1 MVAGDRDREQ
11 SERRRPD
18 YGSNGDGRWSSSL
31 LFLLFF
37 ESNWVRYI
45 MVRRSERKTD
55 IDCPCQSEMW
65 TGRDRS
71 AQSLEQQSSSSS
83 SNGEQRESG
92 GQSLGEEV
100 GLTQSGVSGDAVHTR
115 TNKRKISL
123 ATWIEHI
130 KSKKQDTVNLR

>member
-1 MVAGDRDREQ
+1 MA
-11 SERRRPD
+11 
-18 YGSNGDGRWSSSL
+18 
-31 LFLLFF
+31 
-37 ESNWVRYI
+37 
-45 MVRRSERKTD
+45 RRSESKTD
-55 IDCPCQSEMW
+55 IDCPCHSEMW

-71 AQSLEQQSSSSS
+71 GERLEQQSSSSS

>member
-1 MVAGDRDREQ
+1 MA
-11 SERRRPD
+11 
-18 YGSNGDGRWSSSL
+18 
-31 LFLLFF
+31 
-37 ESNWVRYI
+37 
-45 MVRRSERKTD
+45 RRSESKTD
-55 IDCPCQSEMW
+55 IDCPCHSEMW

-71 AQSLEQQSSSSS
+71 AQTLEQQSSSSS